1 MAEEIRKKPA
11 FRRLVVFVGAGSL
24 ALSNPQGAGAA
35 QRPDGT
41 ASSSDQGAPI
51 TRPVETLPVHRRP
64 PRP

>member
-1 MAEEIRKKPA
+1 MAEDVRKRPR

-41 ASSSDQGAPI
+41 PSSDEAAPV
-51 TRPVETLPVHRRP
+51 TRPVETLPAERRP
-64 PRP
+64 LRP